1 MNNYSERS
9 EKELIELL
17 KQDDQRAFSS
27 LYFQN
32 IQKLKYFI
40 QRTTKSPHL
49 AEDIVH
55 DTFVKL
61 WESRKEIDALK
72 PLKPYLYTIAKRTLL
87 NVLKRANHEV
97 SILTEIRKYAK
108 ETENT
113 TDLEIEYNESNSL
126 IAEALHSITGQ
137 PKEVFIRCRIQGLTY
152 KQVAEELGITESTV
166 NKHMHKALKLI
177 REYIKYKNAL
187 AVLLAF
193 ITVNK

>member
-17 KQDDQRAFSS
+17 KQDDQGAFSR

-61 WESRKEIDALK
+61 WESRKEIDAAK

-97 SILTEIRKYAK
+97 SIITEIRKYAQ

-126 IAEALHSITGQ
+126 MVDALNSITGQ

-152 KQVAEELGITESTV
+152 KQAAEELGVTESTV

-187 AVLLAF
+187 AVLLAL
-193 ITVNK
+193 ITVHK